1 MWPMSLT
8 RSLHKNLKNNTQV
21 LPLET
26 LRVAG
31 FLLTEYSQFAIIWTY
46 CNNKEPVMKALN
58 ALIKQEN
65 AWASMFNGR
74 FVAYEV
80 ATVAGRKRVAEMID
94 CKLSPENLS
103 CDGELPRSQVQA
115 RYRALTGAAQDL
127 VKLDPSMAQFMY
139 EFGE

>member
-1 MWPMSLT
+1 
-8 RSLHKNLKNNTQV
+8 
-21 LPLET
+21 
-26 LRVAG
+26 
-31 FLLTEYSQFAIIWTY
+31 
-46 CNNKEPVMKALN
+46 MKALN

-65 AWASMFNGR
+65 AWVSMFNGK

-80 ATVAGRKRVAEMID
+80 ATAQGRRRVAEMID

-103 CDGELPRSQVQA
+103 CDGELPMTQVRA

-127 VKLDPSMAQFMY
+127 IRLDPSVAQFMY

>member
-1 MWPMSLT
+1 
-8 RSLHKNLKNNTQV
+8 
-21 LPLET
+21 
-26 LRVAG
+26 
-31 FLLTEYSQFAIIWTY
+31 
-46 CNNKEPVMKALN
+46 MKALN

-65 AWASMFNGR
+65 SWSSIFNGR

-80 ATVAGRKRVAEMID
+80 ATVAGRERVAKMID

-115 RYRALTGAAQDL
+115 RYRALTSAAQDL
-127 VKLDPSMAQFMY
+127 INLDPSMAQFMY